1 MVEKLETR
9 SAPALAAINAFVRGS
24 SARLCS
30 SNKLGWDGVYL
41 EHHRIF
47 PVERNDSVS
56 PHHLVVL
63 FTSHV
68 ARGETSA
75 GARALRPL
83 LLLSRRHETLFCRS
97 DWRMQAIYRHTQ
109 RSCAPSTL
117 SWWPKSETIWAR
129 LQRWSFDRSRIFV
142 MILCKA

>member
-9 SAPALAAINAFVRGS
+9 SAPSLAAINAFVRGS

-41 EHHRIF
+41 EHHRMF

-56 PHHLVVL
+56 THHLVVL

-68 ARGETSA
+68 SRGVNSVAHARFVPYSFSPRDIKPYSSGPI
-75 GARALRPL
+75 GACTPL
-83 LLLSRRHETLFCRS
+83 T
-97 DWRMQAIYRHTQ
+97 DT
-109 RSCAPSTL
+109 
-117 SWWPKSETIWAR
+117 
-129 LQRWSFDRSRIFV
+129 
-142 MILCKA
+142 